1 MPLKI
6 PLNPPFAKGE
16 IGGLERVDMNNHQL
30 DFLARIGRHLWRLV
44 IIDNSFKAGS
54 YLLAVSVVLLLA
66 ARVFGI
72 SFLAESYL
80 LFLSPLIGLLAGA
93 VVGLFNKPA
102 MADVALV
109 ADSKLGLNNYLS
121 TAYDCSSRPSPNPV
135 EDALVSDMARQ
146 GGNLT
151 AGFVFMYNWRYF
163 YLFLILSGVMLIIW
177 ATPVPTGLPSVVAP
191 IISADNI
198 ITISQGLSDMKDKT
212 QENYLVQEFIQE
224 IEALLANIKN
234 NPQDK
239 TVLMERVNKFL
250 QDLPG
255 LEIPAQESAYLQT
268 LLEKLASFGSELSAG
283 YDSGKNTA
291 TADDTFSRYQV
302 GHNVSNTGM
311 LNQGQTDKSG
321 QIQPYVVSK
330 TKEEAINNPY
340 LPGEYKEIVKKY
352 FSED

>member
-1 MPLKI
+1 MGLSKI

-177 ATPVPTGLPSVVAP
+177 ATPVPTGLPSVVVP

-224 IEALLANIKN
+224 IEALLESIRN

-239 TVLMERVNKFL
+239 TVLMERVNKFM

-255 LEIPAQESAYLQT
+255 LDRVADLEAKGIVQLVAERRAGALGGGAGPRDDDDFFHGSSPRAQ
-268 LLEKLASFGSELSAG
+268 AG
-283 YDSGKNTA
+283 YAWGST
-291 TADDTFSRYQV
+291 
-302 GHNVSNTGM
+302 
-311 LNQGQTDKSG
+311 TDGRRPFDLLRAGRRGAPMRRGGAGPASSAASPSPAAG
-321 QIQPYVVSK
+321 IGFVRS
-330 TKEEAINNPY
+330 TR
-340 LPGEYKEIVKKY
+340 
-352 FSED
+352 